1 MGLRTPVV
9 LIIFKRP
16 ETTAKVFEVIRQV
29 QPVKLLV
36 IADGPRFD
44 RLGEA
49 EKCIAARK
57 IVEQVDWNCEV
68 LTNYSD
74 INLGCKQRV
83 SSGLN
88 WVFEQVEEAI
98 ILEDDCIPDPT
109 FFYFCEEL
117 LARYRNDER
126 VMQITGENTHGYQS
140 AHSSYYFSHYS
151 FYWGWAT
158 WRRAWQLFDDQMEAW
173 QKLRQS
179 QWLEN
184 LLGNQERSKY
194 WVEIFDL
201 TYNGFNSWG
210 WAWTFTCFM
219 NQGFCVVPNQ
229 NLISNVGFGKD
240 AAHTTWEVD
249 EIAHLPTQSM
259 TFPLR
264 HPKEVKVNIRAEEV
278 IDKMRF
284 TGRKYLKGMQQ
295 QALDLLD
302 TGKCQAALQVWE
314 NCMQFR
320 PDLTDLYYEK
330 ARCLQRLGNDTQAIE
345 CLQQLLKLH
354 PEHKQAGLL
363 LNDICQ
369 KMDGSLLNTS
379 YQNIKD
385 ENITHRFLVYTMGK
399 VASTSVAN
407 SLRKYIEDATVY
419 DIHFLNERFIKKNL
433 DRGHCRDSLFVLNH
447 WMNQP
452 LKIISLVR
460 NPIEV
465 NISSFFQNIE
475 RHYPDLSQIQI
486 HEIDIDDMINKFKS
500 LDPTYPLTW
509 FEKEFRDQLDFDIYS
524 MPFSAL
530 GWKTYLHKRYHI
542 LVMQVELPDSEK
554 ENVIKSFSR
563 SHTLKLENHNLSSE
577 KWYHQKYLE
586 FRMKLVLSREY
597 VERCLFST
605 YTQYFYTDKQI
616 NNFYQ
621 KYQLS

>member
-1 MGLRTPVV
+1 MELRTPVV

-16 ETTAKVFEVIRQV
+16 EATTRVFEVIRQV
-29 QPVKLLV
+29 QPSKLLV
-36 IADGPRFD
+36 IADGPRLD
-44 RLGEA
+44 CPEEL
-49 EKCIAARK
+49 EKCVAARK

-74 INLGCKQRV
+74 INLGCKTRV
-83 SSGLN
+83 ASGLN

-117 LARYRNDER
+117 LERYRNDER

-140 AHSSYYFSHYS
+140 THSSYYFSQYS

-158 WRRAWQLFDDQMEAW
+158 WRRAWRLFDKQMEAW
-173 QKLRQS
+173 QKTRKS

-184 LLGNQERSKY
+184 LLGNQERAKY
-194 WVEIFDL
+194 WTEIFDL

-219 NQGFCVVPNQ
+219 NQGFCIVPNQ

-249 EIAHLPTQSM
+249 EIADLLTQSM
-259 TFPLR
+259 VFPLK
-264 HPKEVKVNIRAEEV
+264 HPHEVQVNIRAEEV

-284 TGRKYLKGMQQ
+284 TGRKYLKGMRQ
-295 QALDLLD
+295 QALSLFDKGEYQ
-302 TGKCQAALQVWE
+302 TALQIWDY
-314 NCMQFR
+314 CIQFR
-320 PDLTDLYYEK
+320 PELTDLYYEK
-330 ARCLQRLGNDTQAIE
+330 ARCLQQLGNDAQAIE

-363 LNDICQ
+363 LNDIYQ
-369 KMDGSLLNTS
+369 KKNGYLLNIGCKNH
-379 YQNIKD
+379 QKIKI
-385 ENITHRFLVYTMGK
+385 ENTTNRLLVYTMGK

-407 SLRKYIEDATVY
+407 SLRKYIENATVY
-419 DIHFLNERFIKKNL
+419 DIHFLNKNFINKNL

-475 RHYPDLSQIQI
+475 RHYPELSQTQINAINI
-486 HEIDIDDMINKFKS
+486 HEMIDKFKS

-509 FEKEFRDQLDFDIYS
+509 FEKEFRDQLGFDIYS
-524 MPFSAL
+524 VPFSAL
-530 GWKTYLHKRYHI
+530 GWKTYIHNKYHI
-542 LVMQVELPDSEK
+542 LVMQVELPDAEK
-554 ENVIKSFSR
+554 ENVIKSFSS
-563 SHTLKLENHNLSSE
+563 SHTLKLGNKNLSSE
-577 KWYHQKYLE
+577 KWYHHKYLE
-586 FRMKLVLSREY
+586 FRTKLVLSREY
-597 VERCLFST
+597 IENCLFST
-605 YTQYFYTDKQI
+605 YTQYFYTNEQI
-616 NNFYQ
+616 NSFYQ
-621 KYQLS
+621 KY